1 MMGMQILSVP
11 RFYPSLIVMLTLS
24 FALLQLGCDSPNP
37 PEKLDGAVLDAEVAR
52 RVAQIELEQRLDD
65 LERKLEQQALTVEEK
80 NRLIE
85 DQRILLTEKSRADA
99 GQLTSDP
106 LLPPVEKSVPT
117 QDLTQEPT
125 RKPVQQITR
134 TTTTDVGVNA
144 GADYAMFYEKLE
156 PHGTWIETPQY
167 GAIWQP
173 APRYTPVGWQPY
185 TRGSWTYA
193 DVGWTWV
200 STEPFGWATY
210 HYGRWNNVSNRG
222 WCWIPGNQ
230 WAPAWVS
237 WRTGSNYVGWA
248 PLPAQ
253 SRFLGNRISV
263 QFGNDFDS
271 GPGNYCF
278 VPSRFFGS
286 SSVYRHVVPNAR
298 NTVIIADTVN
308 VTNIVRADDIV
319 INQGPDYTELNR
331 VAASPIRTARL
342 IRNTQVPQG
351 NASGVTWSGNNLN
364 VAAPVIKAA
373 NPAQRTALQR
383 ADRIT
388 RLESVNGWEQVKSP
402 VERQRLREQ
411 LARQNQRTQAR
422 EQAIAAAPS
431 ATQPPVAAKENPIEQ
446 RAQQEAQARR
456 IAAQAERERLIAA
469 SRQDV
474 AATPAN
480 PAVRP
485 VPQIP
490 QTQALR
496 EAALRREQA
505 QKERER
511 LANVAA
517 ARQQATL
524 ARQQA
529 TIANQQAQQQP
540 QLQQQVVAPRPTAIV
555 APPKVS
561 PASTQASREAQARRD
576 QAQREREQMA
586 RAEAARQQVAINQR
600 QAAQAARQTAPSRP
614 VNQLQQRPQQV
625 AQRPPAQQQQRPSA
639 PAQPS
644 AAQVQAARQAQAR
657 REAAQAER
665 ERSAR
670 QEALSQQRAQA
681 QRQQLAAQ
689 RQNQPVR
696 QQQITPAQQQ
706 RIDAAQRQR
715 QQQMQRQQ
723 QPN

>member
-1 MMGMQILSVP
+1 
-11 RFYPSLIVMLTLS
+11 MLTLS

-85 DQRILLTEKSRADA
+85 DQRILLEEKNRADA

-200 STEPFGWATY
+200 SAEPFGWATY

-298 NTVIIADTVN
+298 NTVIIAETVN
-308 VTNIVRADDIV
+308 VTNIVRADEIV

-342 IRNTQVPQG
+342 IRNTQVPAG
-351 NASGVTWSGNNLN
+351 NTPGATWSGNQLTMQ
-364 VAAPVIKAA
+364 APAIKTAT
-373 NPAQRTALQR
+373 PAQRAALQR

-411 LARQNQRTQAR
+411 LARQNQREQSR
-422 EQAIAAAPS
+422 NQAIAAAQSSP
-431 ATQPPVAAKENPIEQ
+431 PPVVAPNGNVIEQ
-446 RAQQEAQARR
+446 RAQLEAQARR
-456 IAAQAERERLIAA
+456 IAAQNERERVIA
-469 SRQDV
+469 SRPAA
-474 AATPAN
+474 AATRAN
-480 PAVRP
+480 TTTPS
-485 VPQIP
+485 VPRTVQTP
-490 QTQALR
+490 QTQDQR
-496 EAALRREQA
+496 EAQLRREQA
-505 QKERER
+505 QKESAQQ
-511 LANVAA
+511 ANVEA
-517 ARQQATL
+517 ARQQAM
-524 ARQQA
+524 
-529 TIANQQAQQQP
+529 IAQQQA
-540 QLQQQVVAPRPTAIV
+540 LQQQARPQQPVTPRLAANS
-555 APPKVS
+555 APPKAN
-561 PASTQASREAQARRD
+561 PAQTQAAREAQSRRD
-576 QAQREREQMA
+576 QAQREREQKA
-586 RAEAARQQVAINQR
+586 RAEAARQQAAINQR
-600 QAAQAARQTAPSRP
+600 QAQATRQAAPH
-614 VNQLQQRPQQV
+614 QRPQQT
-625 AQRPPAQQQQRPSA
+625 AQRPASQPQRPAA
-639 PAQPS
+639 PSQPS
-644 AAQVQAARQAQAR
+644 SAQIQASRQAQEARQAQAR

-665 ERSAR
+665 EKAAR
-670 QEALSQQRAQA
+670 QEEQNQQRAQA

-689 RQNQPVR
+689 RQNQPAR
-696 QQQITPAQQQ
+696 PQQISPAQQQ
-706 RIDAAQRQR
+706 RINAAQRQR

>member
-1 MMGMQILSVP
+1 
-11 RFYPSLIVMLTLS
+11 MLTLS

-85 DQRILLTEKSRADA
+85 DQRILLEEKNRADA

-134 TTTTDVGVNA
+134 TTTTGVGVNA

-200 STEPFGWATY
+200 SAEPFGWATY

-342 IRNTQVPQG
+342 IRNQKVPPG
-351 NASGVTWSGNNLN
+351 NAPGATWSGNNLN
-364 VAAPVIKAA
+364 VAAPAIKAA
-373 NPAQRTALQR
+373 NPAQRSALQR

-480 PAVRP
+480 PAVRS
-485 VPQIP
+485 VPQTP
-490 QTQALR
+490 QTQAQR

-517 ARQQATL
+517 AK
-524 ARQQA
+524 QQA
-529 TIANQQAQQQP
+529 TIAKQQTQQQP
-540 QLQQQVVAPRPTAIV
+540 QPQQQVVAPRPTAIV

-561 PASTQASREAQARRD
+561 PASTQAAREAQSRRD
-576 QAQREREQMA
+576 QAQREREQKA